1 MKRKPSCEWF
11 DSERTTAGVP
21 RDCLFMG
28 LALGELSSLV
38 VEGAYYHARRTSMMA
53 GYRTYMVA
61 AAMFGVATAMLM
73 GVVIP
78 EEVWMMLGAIGLGTL
93 RAAVEG
99 K

>member
-1 MKRKPSCEWF
+1 
-11 DSERTTAGVP
+11 
-21 RDCLFMG
+21 MG
-28 LALGELSSLV
+28 LALGELSRLV
-38 VEGAYYHARRTSMMA
+38 TEATYYHARRTMMV

>member
-1 MKRKPSCEWF
+1 
-11 DSERTTAGVP
+11 
-21 RDCLFMG
+21 
-28 LALGELSSLV
+28 
-38 VEGAYYHARRTSMMA
+38 MMV